1 MRLDKIYTKIGDGG
15 TTLLANGEK
24 IGKSAQ
30 RIEAYGA
37 VDELNS
43 FVGLLVDE
51 LSSQAKD
58 GDISHIISSS
68 ILIQN
73 ELFDLG
79 GELAT
84 PAKALK
90 LDLQKVVGPAEISRL
105 ELEMDT
111 WTSSLPPLR
120 NFVLPG
126 GCKANSLA
134 HVCRTVARRAER
146 EIVRLAAEDEIRKD
160 CQIYVNRLSDWFFLA
175 SRYISKINGVPEE
188 LWKQKR

>member
-15 TTLLANGEK
+15 KTLLANGER
-24 IGKSAQ
+24 IDKSAQ

-37 VDELNS
+37 VDELNA
-43 FVGLLVDE
+43 FLGLLVDE
-51 LSSQAKD
+51 LAELKVDPQIVNLRQAC
-58 GDISHIISSS
+58 

-84 PAKALK
+84 PSKSLN
-90 LDLQKVVGPAEISRL
+90 LDRQKVVGDTEIQRL
-105 ELEMDT
+105 ELEMDE
-111 WTSSLPPLR
+111 WTSSLPPLQ

-126 GCKANSLA
+126 GLKANSLA

-146 EIVRLAAEDEIRKD
+146 EIVRLSAQEEIRRE

-175 SRYISKINGVPEE
+175 SRFISKVNHVPEE

>member
-24 IGKSAQ
+24 IHKSAQ

-37 VDELNS
+37 IDELNS

-51 LSSQAKD
+51 LASQAKND
-58 GDISHIISSS
+58 DISQIIKSCV
-68 ILIQN
+68 LIQN

-105 ELEMDT
+105 ELEMDK
-111 WTSSLPPLR
+111 WTSSLPPLQ

-146 EIVRLAAEDEIRKD
+146 EIVRLAAEDEIRTD

-175 SRYISKINGVPEE
+175 SRSMSKISGTPEE

>member
-37 VDELNS
+37 IDELNS

-51 LSSQAKD
+51 LSSHSNND
-58 GDISHIISSS
+58 DISHIIKSC

-84 PAKALK
+84 PAKALR

-111 WTSSLPPLR
+111 WTSSLPPLK

-160 CQIYVNRLSDWFFLA
+160 CQVYVNRLSDWFFLA
-175 SRYISKINGVPEE
+175 SRSISKINGAPEE